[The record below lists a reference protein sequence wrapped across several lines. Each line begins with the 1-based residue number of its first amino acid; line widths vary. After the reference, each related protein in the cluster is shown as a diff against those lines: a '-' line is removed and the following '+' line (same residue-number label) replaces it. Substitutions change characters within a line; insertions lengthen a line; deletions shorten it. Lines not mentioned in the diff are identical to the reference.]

1 MNVFIGASPHG
12 QGEETTFAQ
21 IVADELGFGVDD
33 VKIVHGDTD
42 NTPMGWGTYGSRTTA
57 VGGAALAVATRKIKE
72 KAKLLASHLLEA
84 AVEDMDYADGKFF
97 VKGSPDRFKTI
108 QDIAL
113 MANVAW
119 NLPQGMEAGLEA
131 SSFYDPPNFTYPF
144 GAHVAVVE
152 VEAATGKV
160 ELKRYVAVDDCGPQ
174 INPVIVEGQVHGGV
188 VQGVGQAL
196 WEEAVYDDNGQLL
209 TGSLADYAIPRA
221 DVLPE
226 IEVLSTVTPSPHHPL
241 GVKGIGEAGTIA
253 STVHGLQRRDGR
265 PATLRGRI
273 APDAADAGAC
283 LARDWCAR
291 QEGRVIRLRVATA
304 RQAMYAPNFDYYR
317 ARSVADAHQLLA
329 AHPGAKLLAGGHSLV
344 PLLKLRLAA
353 PSALVDIGRI
363 AELRGISRQG
373 DVIRI
378 GALTTHAELAASADL
393 RRGAPALAD
402 AAAMVGDPAVRN
414 RGTIGGNI
422 AHADPA
428 SDLPT
433 VLVALDARMVASGPG
448 GERTIPAEEFFTG
461 IMTTALAEEEILT
474 AIQVPASS
482 PGQGSAYEKFAHP
495 ASRYAVLG
503 VAACITVANGTCSAA
518 RIALGGLLPNA
529 RRASGR

>member
-1 MNVFIGASPHG
+1 
-12 QGEETTFAQ
+12 
-21 IVADELGFGVDD
+21 
-33 VKIVHGDTD
+33 
-42 NTPMGWGTYGSRTTA
+42 
-57 VGGAALAVATRKIKE
+57 
-72 KAKLLASHLLEA
+72 
-84 AVEDMDYADGKFF
+84 
-97 VKGSPDRFKTI
+97 
-108 QDIAL
+108 
-113 MANVAW
+113 
-119 NLPQGMEAGLEA
+119 
-131 SSFYDPPNFTYPF
+131 
-144 GAHVAVVE
+144 
-152 VEAATGKV
+152 
-160 ELKRYVAVDDCGPQ
+160 
-174 INPVIVEGQVHGGV
+174 
-188 VQGVGQAL
+188 
-196 WEEAVYDDNGQLL
+196 
-209 TGSLADYAIPRA
+209 
-221 DVLPE
+221 
-226 IEVLSTVTPSPHHPL
+226 
-241 GVKGIGEAGTIA
+241 
-253 STVHGLQRRDGR
+253 
-265 PATLRGRI
+265 
-273 APDAADAGAC
+273 
-283 LARDWCAR
+283 
-291 QEGRVIRLRVATA
+291 
-304 RQAMYAPNFDYYR
+304 MYAPNFDYYR

-363 AELRGISRQG
+363 RGTARHFTSGRL
-373 DVIRI
+373 IRI

-393 RRGAPALAD
+393 RRAAPALAD

-448 GERTIPAEEFFTG
+448 GERTIPAGEFFTG
-461 IMTTALAEEEILT
+461 IMTTALTEEEILT

-529 RRASGR
+529 RRAPAAERALTGRRSPTRRLRRRRRRWSRIWATT